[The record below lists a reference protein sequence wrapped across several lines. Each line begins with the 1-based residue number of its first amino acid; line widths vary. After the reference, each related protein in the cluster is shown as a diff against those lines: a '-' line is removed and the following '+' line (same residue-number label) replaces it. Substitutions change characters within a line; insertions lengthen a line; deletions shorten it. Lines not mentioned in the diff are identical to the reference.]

1 MFPQPSIFC
10 IQRATK
16 IATANGHVH
25 LKREG
30 RDVKEGTVEAITF
43 LGWHV
48 SVAGSFWLV
57 CREPHRGRHC
67 QKRFSPA
74 PRKCVNCMVR
84 NILSRTQKWFSS
96 NHRPV
101 SQSPILSASSHW
113 RKRRRLRKQGNSSK
127 CVDVPKSQFYRKNT
141 FTRSIVC
148 VRTKRNE
155 HFKAPSVKKTT
166 GAAKELLS
174 SEMNLS
180 SRRWFLSEGLCYSTT
195 LDVRSI
201 VI

>member
-1 MFPQPSIFC
+1 MWNVECGMWNVECGIWNSDRSTAKSRAARFSGFGSEFC
-10 IQRATK
+10 LRCATTV
-16 IATANGHVH
+16 ATGNGHAH

-30 RDVKEGTVEAITF
+30 RDVKGGTVEAITIV
-43 LGWHV
+43 GWHV

-101 SQSPILSASSHW
+101 LQSPILSASSHW
-113 RKRRRLRKQGNSSK
+113 RNRQRPPTQSNSSK
-127 CVDVPKSQFYRKNT
+127 CVEVPKSQLY
-141 FTRSIVC
+141 
-148 VRTKRNE
+148 
-155 HFKAPSVKKTT
+155 
-166 GAAKELLS
+166 
-174 SEMNLS
+174 
-180 SRRWFLSEGLCYSTT
+180 
-195 LDVRSI
+195 
-201 VI
+201 